1 MVDSTQFKNAM
12 ARLTSAVHVVT
23 TDGEAGK
30 HGFTASAVCSVTDN
44 PPTLL
49 VCMNTQTY
57 TYPAFVQNGVLSVNL
72 LAHHQ
77 ELLSNTFAS
86 KMTSKE
92 RFAVGHWSSLVTG
105 SPILAE
111 ALVNFDCQIE
121 EVKEVG
127 THGIFICRVLAIA
140 ELNASAYQG
149 LVYFNRG
156 YYPVGLP

>member
-1 MVDSTQFKNAM
+1 M
-12 ARLTSAVHVVT
+12 AKLTSAVHVVT
-23 TDGEAGK
+23 TDGVGGK

-57 TYPAFVQNGVLSVNL
+57 TYPAFIQNGVLSVNL
-72 LAHHQ
+72 LSHHQ

-86 KMTSKE
+86 KMTSTE

-111 ALVNFDCQIE
+111 ALVNFDCQIV

-127 THGIFICRVLAIA
+127 THGIFICRIVAIREA
-140 ELNASAYQG
+140 DAVKAYQG
-149 LVYFNRG
+149 LVYFNRA
-156 YYPVGLP
+156 YYPVGLG